1 MAKSKEAIQAALEAT
16 EEAQS
21 VELVEDFAI
30 RLAEPSQPED
40 PTKRA
45 TKVKAKGVDESYAGW
60 QGIQPLQKL
69 HSLAIWL
76 RSSAI
81 HSDSWR
87 SAVGLS
93 LGIDNATR
101 WSSWYKVL
109 HNAIRKKSQI
119 TQFLF
124 NHDQELADAM
134 LTSSDWDLLEKTHQ
148 FLEPFASATLYAEG
162 NCSSVSQ
169 SLILMDAL
177 LLHYEG
183 AREDYR
189 DDPRMLKAIE
199 MGWFVLSKYY
209 TKTEDTPVYAASLLL
224 DPSRR
229 RAYLDKN
236 WHPDWHKAAIAGA
249 LDIWESEYQA
259 LEAHHQA
266 EPLILSP
273 RKDNQLERLFQKAEV
288 RKKAINTNLD
298 DLNAFIAGDP
308 IQIDCTPLQWWC
320 RLEQR
325 TQYPRL
331 SQMAIDI
338 LSIPSESAEPERAF
352 SGARRTAS
360 WDRLRMSCQSLEK
373 VECIG
378 SWLREGLIVPSS
390 EGGLGLV
397 CSPESVDADLALD
410 PALEDNWE
418 GL

>member
-1 MAKSKEAIQAALEAT
+1 
-16 EEAQS
+16 
-21 VELVEDFAI
+21 VDPVEDFAI
-30 RLAEPSQPED
+30 RLADLTSQQEETTRRARKGKSSARASQQTVIEED
-40 PTKRA
+40 
-45 TKVKAKGVDESYAGW
+45 YAGW

-69 HSLAIWL
+69 HSIAVWL
-76 RSSAI
+76 QSSAI

-109 HNAIRKKSQI
+109 DNAMKKKSQI

-124 NHDQELADAM
+124 DHDKELSDAM
-134 LTSSDWDLLEKTHQ
+134 LTSSDWDLLDKTYR

-183 AREDYR
+183 AKEEYG

-209 TKTEDTPVYAASLLL
+209 TKTEDVPVYAASLLI

-229 RAYLDKN
+229 LAYLEKN
-236 WHPDWHKAAIAGA
+236 WHPDWHQTAIASA
-249 LDIWESEYQA
+249 LDVWTTEYQGM
-259 LEAHHQA
+259 EVSHQP
-266 EPLILSP
+266 EPSIPSP
-273 RKDNQLERLFQKAEV
+273 KKRDNQLAMLFQRAEV
-288 RKKAINTNLD
+288 EKDRDTKQD
-298 DLNAFIAGDP
+298 DFDAFMRGKP
-308 IQIDCTPLQWWC
+308 IQIDCTPLQWWS

-360 WDRLRMSCQSLEK
+360 WDRLRMSCQNLEK

-397 CSPESVDADLALD
+397 CAPESVDTDMILD
-410 PALEDNWE
+410 PALEDNRD
-418 GL
+418 